1 MYRVHTGLKGK
12 IVHHVLEGSPMTL
25 LENLCE
31 ISVFQKDLEKLA
43 WSGASCLNYLL
54 LCSKFHFFI

>member
-43 WSGASCLNYLL
+43 GPVR
-54 LCSKFHFFI
+54 HV